1 MNKVGDE
8 TPSMNKLII
17 ENVFVGL
24 TSWYMN
30 HFGWNKLT
38 VKELFMNVKIVNEI
52 FIDAMMVNETIV
64 DEMIV
69 SERAI
74 AEIILC

>member
-8 TPSMNKLII
+8 NPSMNKLIN

-38 VKELFMNVKIVNEI
+38 LKELFMMVNIVNEI
-52 FIDAMMVNETIV
+52 FIDAMMVNEAIV
-64 DEMIV
+64 NEMIV
-69 SERAI
+69 CESVIVELI
-74 AEIILC
+74 FG